1 MTFSEKLYTLRKDRK
16 MSQEDVAEILGV
28 SRQAVQKWE
37 AGTSLPDTKNL
48 IALSEYFNLSL
59 DALLKDDLHLE
70 VTNPTESSAPIR
82 SGSPIYYEYKSER
95 TWLGLPLVHIRFGYG
110 LPLAKGIIA
119 IGNTAMGLIAI
130 GGLSLGLLTI
140 GGFCLGLLVLCGIG
154 LGGVTIGGIAT
165 GIVTFGGIS
174 IGWLAMGGVAIG
186 QYAIGSVAL
195 ASRIALGEVS
205 WAHLAI
211 GEKAKGAFVITGN
224 LKIVSPAEVRKT
236 ILQIFPRIWPPL
248 IRLFTFFFY

>member
-1 MTFSEKLYTLRKDRK
+1 MTFSEKLYALRKDKK

-70 VTNPTESSAPIR
+70 VTNPTENFAPAR
-82 SGSPIYYEYKSER
+82 SGYPIYYEYKSER

-119 IGNTAMGLIAI
+119 IGNTAMGLVAV
-130 GGLSLGLLTI
+130 GGFSLGLLAI
-140 GGFCLGLLVLCGIG
+140 GGVCLGLLVLCGIG
-154 LGGVTIGGIAT
+154 LGGLTIGGMGA
-165 GIVTFGGIS
+165 GIVALGGVS
-174 IGWLAMGGVAIG
+174 IGWLAIGGVAIG
-186 QYAIGSVAL
+186 QYAIGSAAL
-195 ASRIALGEVS
+195 ASKIALGAVAR
-205 WAHLAI
+205 AHLAI
-211 GEKAKGAFVITGN
+211 GERAKGAFLITGN
-224 LKIVSPAEVRKT
+224 LERVTTAEVRET
-236 ILQIFPRIWPPL
+236 ILQVFPQIWPPL
-248 IRLFTFFFY
+248 LKLFTFFFH